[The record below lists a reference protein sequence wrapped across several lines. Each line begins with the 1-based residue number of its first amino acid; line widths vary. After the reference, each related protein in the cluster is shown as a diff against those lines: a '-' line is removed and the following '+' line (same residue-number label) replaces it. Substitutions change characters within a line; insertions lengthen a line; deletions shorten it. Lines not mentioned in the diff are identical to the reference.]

1 MQGLDLGCG
10 VGDVSLLVSKMVG
23 AQGAVLG
30 IDIETRAARLRDDAV
45 ANVRVA
51 FMPRVVGAWAEVAT
65 RARP

>member
-30 IDIETRAARLRDDAV
+30 IDIETRATRLRDAV

-51 FMPRVVGAWAEVAT
+51 CMPRVVGAWAGVAT